1 MFCKISN
8 IPSQTIF
15 YEYYF
20 LAHLRTSK
28 CHTFT
33 FFFSTYIKV
42 GQTYIN
48 TQQKEIRLF
57 FPNMFSIRVKMTIEA
72 LKPKKHVVSKGKKT

>member
-1 MFCKISN
+1 MSYI
-8 IPSQTIF
+8 
-15 YEYYF
+15 YV
-20 LAHLRTSK
+20 LLL
-28 CHTFT
+28 
-33 FFFSTYIKV
+33 FFSTYIKV

-72 LKPKKHVVSKGKKT
+72 LKPKKHAVSKGKKT